1 MKHRKTLVLATL
13 SSALVMSGVSVATAQ
28 DDETSTETTVESDSD
43 SSDDDSDDELDDFIS
58 PPINPLP
65 SFYNINRQDD
75 NVMASDVAPPVNPLP
90 PRSVYMQDLQADED
104 TRTPVSP
111 ESSKKKNKQNTSS
124 ESRKSKNKK
133 KTRTHSA
140 KKKRSTEKTSR
151 GNGSNPAM
159 RGVEESKPDRTNR
172 KSHKE
177 TTRKASPRVKTTPK
191 TTRKPVRKT
200 RKNVEDYRA
209 TKRPD
214 DGKPKTYGR
223 SIVPGR

>member
-13 SSALVMSGVSVATAQ
+13 STALVMSGVSVANAQ
-28 DDETSTETTVESDSD
+28 DDETSTETTVESNSD

-172 KSHKE
+172 KSLKE